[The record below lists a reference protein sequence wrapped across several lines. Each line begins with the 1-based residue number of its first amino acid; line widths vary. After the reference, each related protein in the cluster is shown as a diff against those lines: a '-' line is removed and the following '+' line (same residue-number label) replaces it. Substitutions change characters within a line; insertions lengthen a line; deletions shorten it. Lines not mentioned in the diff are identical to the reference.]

1 MGKLSAKV
9 LVSHRFNQI
18 VSFGCISVM
27 RMNIAQ
33 NSICSINSWFCTHV
47 CSAIESE
54 NAVVLA
60 YKMRFWYA
68 IF

>member
-9 LVSHRFNQI
+9 LVSHRFDQI

-33 NSICSINSWFCTHV
+33 KIHFAALIRGF
-47 CSAIESE
+47 APMY
-54 NAVVLA
+54 VVPLNP
-60 YKMRFWYA
+60 KMLLSLLTK
-68 IF
+68 